1 MQLVNKIEQF
11 IRESL
16 RHRYDT
22 RSPLT
27 TFLERKIDSVHCVLN
42 LKGKVE
48 LILPPTEPF
57 RVFVFR
63 LPQTRI
69 YYSLYQNLD
78 WRIKIL
84 DYFDRTIFLIHSLK
98 GSQSVRFS
106 FHNEKAILTP
116 LTGASQGKDDWLV
129 EYDAF
134 GIFPEEGQTIKEA
147 EAGILPYLQSI
158 REREYKQHILNT
170 FLTSEQGVRQ
180 KIDQLFTQV
189 NEIDSFG
196 SLQIT
201 SVQTSAFIWLHE
213 LYLQLGWL
221 KRLNDFYAQI
231 DPKQLKR
238 STVLN
243 FTAHRFNDFAEK
255 IGSEFPTVKLPAL
268 KKGEK
273 SNTFLKRYLLPEDGD
288 EALDADLQNFWEY
301 LQIPALRF
309 RWEREIEQSPDEF
322 VAFVLLSICR
332 KFWWAPMAVDFVK
345 PLLPDSYRLVFDL
358 LTAVMLRICVVPTDR
373 CFKIGSLQQT
383 QTERQVI
390 SDYWNIKYY
399 TFGKQAYSNAIFNGL
414 SNLTVNLNQW
424 VDFKVES
431 KSRIIYLQPSL
442 FRPPVNLPS
451 WRTVEIEFLGNKIVF
466 PLIWEQV
473 TLKLNNCRL
482 KFLRKKNRFQ
492 ITVKNP
498 NPQNRLSINGQTVAL
513 RDDRYAKIYLP
524 NEKTESKT
532 MVSAFTLTGDRLKE
546 LAPEMSAFTL
556 RGVAFDVFG
565 MLKDEFRVRFDNF
578 RHSHGIK
585 TNVLRPEVL
594 NAPAVPVTMTITGR
608 KCSPTR
614 ILLNKG
620 NSFWHAF
627 KTAQAERLVNELKIW
642 VEKGAKIEADALA
655 KLVSERLGW
664 LPEIEFTD
672 LKNFR
677 PEIAGFNLLISSE
690 IKRTHEKRDQI
701 GIINIFQTNKPPK
714 IKYLQIDLKNWR
726 NIFDFYF
733 FIQDIAKN

>member
-84 DYFDRTIFLIHSLK
+84 DYYDRTIFLIHSLK

-106 FHNEKAILTP
+106 IHNEKAILTP

-134 GIFPEEGQTIKEA
+134 GIFPEEGQTTKET

-170 FLTSEQGVRQ
+170 FLTSEHGVRQ
-180 KIDQLFTQV
+180 KIDLLFTQLS
-189 NEIDSFG
+189 EIDSFG

-221 KRLNDFYAQI
+221 KQLNDFYAQI
-231 DPKQLKR
+231 DLKQLKR
-238 STVLN
+238 STFLN

-255 IGSEFPTVKLPAL
+255 IGSEFPTVKLPAV

-373 CFKIGSLQQT
+373 GFKIGSLQQT

-431 KSRIIYLQPSL
+431 KNRIIYLQPSL

-594 NAPAVPVTMTITGR
+594 NAPTAPVTMTITGR

-627 KTAQAERLVNELKIW
+627 KTTQAERLVNELKIW

>member
-57 RVFVFR
+57 RVFVYR

-84 DYFDRTIFLIHSLK
+84 DYFDRTIFLIQSLK
-98 GSQSVRFS
+98 GPQSVRFS

-134 GIFPEEGQTIKEA
+134 GIFPEEGQTIKET

-158 REREYKQHILNT
+158 REHEYKQHILNT
-170 FLTSEQGVRQ
+170 FLTSDHGVRQ

-196 SLQIT
+196 SLQIS

-238 STVLN
+238 SIVLN
-243 FTAHRFNDFAEK
+243 FTARRFNDFAGK
-255 IGSEFPTVKLPAL
+255 IGSKFPTVKLPAV

-273 SNTFLKRYLLPEDGD
+273 SNTFLERYLLPEDGD
-288 EALDADLQNFWEY
+288 EALDADLQDFWEY
-301 LQIPALRF
+301 LQVPALRL
-309 RWEREIEQSPDEF
+309 RWQREIERRPDEF

-345 PLLPDSYRLVFDL
+345 PLLPDSYHKVFDL
-358 LTAVMLRICVVPTDR
+358 LAAVMLRICVAPTDFG
-373 CFKIGSLQQT
+373 FKISSLQQT
-383 QTERQVI
+383 QTERRIV
-390 SDYWNIKYY
+390 SDYWDIKYY
-399 TFGKQAYSNAIFNGL
+399 TFGKQAYSNAIFTDF

-424 VDFKVES
+424 VDFKADS
-431 KSRIIYLQPSL
+431 QNRIIYLQPSL

-451 WRTVEIEFLGNKIVF
+451 WRTVEIEFLENKIVF

-498 NPQNRLSINGQTVAL
+498 NPQNRLSINGKIVAL
-513 RDDRYAKIYLP
+513 RDDRYARIYLP
-524 NEKTESKT
+524 IKKTESKT
-532 MVSAFTLTGDRLKE
+532 VIAAYSLSGGRLKA
-546 LAPEMSAFTL
+546 LPPEMNALTL
-556 RGVAFDVFG
+556 RGIAYDVFG
-565 MLKDEFRVRFDNF
+565 ILKEEFRVRFNNS
-578 RHSHGIK
+578 RRNHGIK
-585 TNVLRPEVL
+585 VNRLTADVL
-594 NAPAVPVTMTITGR
+594 NVPTSPVTMTVTCR
-608 KCSPTR
+608 KCSPTE
-614 ILLNKG
+614 IVLNKE

-627 KTAQAERLVNELKIW
+627 KTIPAERLVNELKIW
-642 VEKGAKIEADALA
+642 VENGAKIEADALA

-690 IKRTHEKRDQI
+690 IKRTHEKTNQI
-701 GIINIFQTNKPPK
+701 GIINIFRTNKPPK
-714 IKYLQIDLKNWR
+714 IKYLQIDSENWR